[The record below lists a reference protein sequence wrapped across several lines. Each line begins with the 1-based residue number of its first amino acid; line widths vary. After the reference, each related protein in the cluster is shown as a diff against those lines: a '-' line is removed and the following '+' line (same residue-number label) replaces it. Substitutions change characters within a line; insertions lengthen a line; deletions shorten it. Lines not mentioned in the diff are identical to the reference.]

1 MYAGTPSGGNPLS
14 PHGKHARNESR
25 TAEDLVELRSLPE
38 QCHGEPDLGPST
50 RTRLGQIANEPQRT
64 SPARH
69 RRDTPGPDALRA
81 RSAPMQDGTKTVPIP
96 RLTYEAATGSV
107 TGDKEMAGLRALL
120 SISTLV
126 QDVPAAVELPRVW
139 RSATDGPE
147 KRHLAADEARAV
159 DVLAAPSMRQSATVV
174 ALTRPAPAVRP
185 PRGPAQRGP
194 ASYRE
199 PRRQVTSSGRHRS
212 TAPVR
217 GGFERRTAQI
227 VVILPAHNEQDYIGA
242 TIEGIQAQTRPA
254 DRIIVVPN
262 NCRDDDQTAVIAAKY
277 DGVEVIELHGIT
289 GRKAGALNA
298 ALDVILPDMADDDLV
313 VCMDADTI
321 IHPDLLANASAHF
334 RLEPRLGAVSSNHLI
349 KRHGTLIELL
359 QAMEYERDRRFIGRR
374 KGRYGCMTGMAAMY
388 RVAALRDIKRAYGA
402 VYDPDNW
409 TEDWK
414 LTIALKHLRWGMVR
428 PQDCLATTVP
438 VSNVKGL
445 FIQRERWARGYI
457 QTLRQ
462 FGLTRW
468 TAIPWAK
475 QAGLL
480 WSVVAR
486 IVLLY
491 MLWTV
496 RGHLLAW
503 WCLPVLIILISDSV
517 NTAHKAGWR
526 AMLVALAFPVE
537 MAYSWLITAA
547 IASGYWK
554 QLTQTG
560 KNDTWKMVRR

>member
-1 MYAGTPSGGNPLS
+1 MQDVT
-14 PHGKHARNESR
+14 K
-25 TAEDLVELRSLPE
+25 T
-38 QCHGEPDLGPST
+38 
-50 RTRLGQIANEPQRT
+50 
-64 SPARH
+64 
-69 RRDTPGPDALRA
+69 
-81 RSAPMQDGTKTVPIP
+81 APMPQ
-96 RLTYEAATGSV
+96 LTYAAATGSV
-107 TGDKEMAGLRALL
+107 TSGTDVAGLEALL
-120 SISTLV
+120 SISTLA
-126 QDVPAAVELPRVW
+126 QDVPATVEPPRTW
-139 RSATDGPE
+139 TSATNGAE
-147 KRHLAADEARAV
+147 KRHRAVYEECAV
-159 DVLAAPSMRQSATVV
+159 DVLTAPSRRQSATG
-174 ALTRPAPAVRP
+174 AAHRGARGPATAESCAARPRIVPRATPSRDRGGTHTAPAVRP
-185 PRGPAQRGP
+185 PRSPAQRGP

-199 PRRQVTSSGRHRS
+199 PRRQVTSSGPQRS
-212 TAPVR
+212 PALVR
-217 GGFERRTAQI
+217 GGGFERRTAHI
-227 VVILPAHNEQDYIGA
+227 VVLVPAHNEQDYIGA

-262 NCRDDDQTAVIAAKY
+262 NCRDDDETAAIAAKY

-298 ALDVILPDMADDDLV
+298 ALDIVLPDLADDDLV

-388 RVAALRDIKRAYGA
+388 RVAALRDVKRAYGA

-414 LTIALKHLRWGMVR
+414 LTIALKHLQWGMVR

-438 VSNVKGL
+438 VSDVRGL
-445 FIQRERWARGYI
+445 FVQRERWARGYI

-503 WCLPVLIILISDSV
+503 WCLPVLIILISEQRQYG
-517 NTAHKAGWR
+517 AQGGMAGR
-526 AMLVALAFPVE
+526 ACGSGIPGGNGLFLADYGRHCFRLLE
-537 MAYSWLITAA
+537 AA
-547 IASGYWK
+547 
-554 QLTQTG
+554 
-560 KNDTWKMVRR
+560 DTNRQE

>member
-1 MYAGTPSGGNPLS
+1 M
-14 PHGKHARNESR
+14 
-25 TAEDLVELRSLPE
+25 
-38 QCHGEPDLGPST
+38 
-50 RTRLGQIANEPQRT
+50 GQIANELQRR
-64 SPARH
+64 PLARH
-69 RRDTPGPDALRA
+69 RRDTPGPDVLRA
-81 RSAPMQDGTKTVPIP
+81 GPAPTVGRPGIWKP
-96 RLTYEAATGSV
+96 
-107 TGDKEMAGLRALL
+107 
-120 SISTLV
+120 
-126 QDVPAAVELPRVW
+126 P
-139 RSATDGPE
+139 TDGSE
-147 KRHLAADEARAV
+147 QRHLLADEGRAV
-159 DVLAAPSMRQSATVV
+159 DAPAALSLRRGATRV
-174 ALTRPAPAVRP
+174 ALTRPTPAVRP
-185 PRGPAQRGP
+185 LPSPAQPGCASHRP
-194 ASYRE
+194 A
-199 PRRQVTSSGRHRS
+199 RRQATSSGHHRS
-212 TAPVR
+212 RAPVR
-217 GGFERRTAQI
+217 GGFERPRRAHI
-227 VVILPAHNEQDYIGA
+227 AVLVPAHNEQDYIGA

-262 NCRDDDQTAVIAAKY
+262 NCRDDDQTAAVAAKY

-298 ALDVILPDMADDDLV
+298 ALDAVLPELAEDDLV
-313 VCMDADTI
+313 VCMDADTV
-321 IHPDLLANASAHF
+321 IHRELLENAERHF
-334 RLEPRLGAVSSNHLI
+334 QDEPGLGAVSSNHLI
-349 KRHGTLIELL
+349 KRFGTVIELL

-374 KGRYGCMTGMAAMY
+374 KGRFGCMTGMAAMY
-388 RVAALRDIKRAYGA
+388 RVAALRDVKRAYGE

-438 VSNVKGL
+438 VSDVRGL
-445 FIQRERWARGYI
+445 FLQRERWARGYI
-457 QTLRQ
+457 QTLSQ

-468 TAIPWAK
+468 TTIPWAK
-475 QAGLL
+475 QAGLV

-491 MLWTV
+491 LLWTV

-503 WCLPVLIILISDSV
+503 WCLPVLIVLISDSV

-526 AMLVALAFPVE
+526 AILVALAFPVE
-537 MAYSWLITAA
+537 MAYAWLITAA

>member
-14 PHGKHARNESR
+14 PRGKHARNESR
-25 TAEDLVELRSLPE
+25 TAGDLVELRSLPE
-38 QCHGEPDLGPST
+38 QYHGEPDLGPST
-50 RTRLGQIANEPQRT
+50 RTRLGQIANEPQRR

-107 TGDKEMAGLRALL
+107 TGDTKMAGLEALL

-139 RSATDGPE
+139 RSATDGSE
-147 KRHLAADEARAV
+147 NRHLAADEARAV

-185 PRGPAQRGP
+185 PRSPAQRGP

-212 TAPVR
+212 PVPVR
-217 GGFERRTAQI
+217 GGFKRRTAQI

-262 NCRDDDQTAVIAAKY
+262 NCRDDDETAVIAAKY
-277 DGVEVIELHGIT
+277 NGVEVIELHGIT

-298 ALDVILPDMADDDLV
+298 ALDVVLPDMADDDLV

-374 KGRYGCMTGMAAMY
+374 KGPLRVHDGYGRHVPGGRPAGRQACVRGGLRSRQLDRGLEADDRLEAPPVGHGAPAGLPGHHRAGLQRQGAVHPAGTLGARIHPDATPVRPHPLDRHPVGQAGWLALVGGGTDRAPVHALDGARSSARLVVPAGPYHPDIEQRQYGAQGGMAGHACGSG
-388 RVAALRDIKRAYGA
+388 IPGG
-402 VYDPDNW
+402 N
-409 TEDWK
+409 
-414 LTIALKHLRWGMVR
+414 
-428 PQDCLATTVP
+428 
-438 VSNVKGL
+438 GL
-445 FIQRERWARGYI
+445 FLADYGRHCFRLLEAAD
-457 QTLRQ
+457 TNRQ
-462 FGLTRW
+462 
-468 TAIPWAK
+468 
-475 QAGLL
+475 
-480 WSVVAR
+480 
-486 IVLLY
+486 
-491 MLWTV
+491 
-496 RGHLLAW
+496 
-503 WCLPVLIILISDSV
+503 
-517 NTAHKAGWR
+517 
-526 AMLVALAFPVE
+526 E
-537 MAYSWLITAA
+537 
-547 IASGYWK
+547 
-554 QLTQTG
+554 
-560 KNDTWKMVRR
+560 